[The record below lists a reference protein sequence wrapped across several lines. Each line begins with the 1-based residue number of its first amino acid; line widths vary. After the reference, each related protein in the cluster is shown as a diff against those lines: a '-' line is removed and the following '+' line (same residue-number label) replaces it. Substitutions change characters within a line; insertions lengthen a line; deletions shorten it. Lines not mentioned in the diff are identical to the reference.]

1 MEKREEAF
9 ASREPKLEGH
19 VARDLYFDAT
29 ATSPMEADA
38 IAYYADALS
47 KYSYNPAAVYRGAQ
61 EVAKA
66 RDEALESLAALLDC
80 HPEEIIVTS
89 GATEASNQ
97 VFKTLAWEPFTLF
110 RKSHQ
115 DNDAKSSRTYL
126 YLISQGEHP
135 ATRENLPF
143 VEQISYPDGT
153 VNEGVALPLEHLRL
167 DLEYL
172 EGFLQDLSKNSPGPR
187 RQVRLLSCILVSN
200 ETGAIQPYPE
210 ITRLLR
216 TYAPQA
222 RLHYDGV
229 QALGKI
235 PLSFRKLGCDY
246 LTLSGHKCGA
256 PKGIGFLLM
265 KKNVQGGQPL
275 MLGGGQQRG
284 LRSGTENVPLLMT
297 AVYCIRKRVENQA
310 QNAEK
315 AQVLRHSFLQGLA
328 ARQIPFTEL
337 TPDSFTQAASPSTT
351 PLKTPSTTQVPHIL
365 AVRFPFIRANPLV
378 NALSARGIY
387 ISAGSACSAKESA
400 KASQNYRNMGLSK
413 EAALQV
419 CRITFAPT
427 TSPQEV
433 QALVDAIAGIKE
445 ELQI

>member
-9 ASREPKLEGH
+9 ASREPKLEGQ

-66 RDEALESLAALLDC
+66 RDEALASLAALLDC
-80 HPEEIIVTS
+80 EPDEIIVTS

-110 RKSHQ
+110 RKSQ
-115 DNDAKSSRTYL
+115 QGADPKTSRTYL

-143 VEQISYPDGT
+143 IEQISYPDGT
-153 VNEGVALPLEHLRL
+153 VNEGVALPLKALRL
-167 DLEYL
+167 DLDYL
-172 EGFLQDLSKNSPGPR
+172 EGFLQDLGKTSSERR

-200 ETGAIQPYPE
+200 ETGAIQPYAE

-265 KKNVQGGQPL
+265 RKNVQGDQPL

-297 AVYCIRKRVENQA
+297 AVYCIRKRVENQV
-310 QNAEK
+310 QNDEK
-315 AQVLRHSFLQGLA
+315 AQILRGSLLQGLA
-328 ARQIPFTEL
+328 ARKVPFTEL
-337 TPDSFTQAASPSTT
+337 TPESSVQTASPSQTH
-351 PLKTPSTTQVPHIL
+351 VPHIL

-419 CRITFAPT
+419 CRISFGPT
-427 TSPQEV
+427 TTAEEV
-433 QALVDAIAGIKE
+433 QALVDAIATVKE

>member
-1 MEKREEAF
+1 METMEAGNK
-9 ASREPKLEGH
+9 APE
-19 VARDLYFDAT
+19 LYFDAT

-97 VFKTLAWEPFTLF
+97 VFKSLAWEPFTLF

-115 DNDAKSSRTYL
+115 GADPKTSRTYL

-167 DLEYL
+167 DLKYL
-172 EGFLQDLSKNSPGPR
+172 EVFLQDLSKNSSGPR

-256 PKGIGFLLM
+256 PKGIGFLIM
-265 KKNVQGGQPL
+265 KKNVQGDQPL

-284 LRSGTENVPLLMT
+284 LRSGTENVPLLLT

-315 AQVLRHSFLQGLA
+315 AQIIRDSFLQGLA

-337 TPDSFTQAASPSTT
+337 TAESFALAASPSTT
-351 PLKTPSTTQVPHIL
+351 QLPQATQVPHIL

-433 QALVDAIAGIKE
+433 QALVDAIAAIKE

>member
-1 MEKREEAF
+1 METMEVGNK
-9 ASREPKLEGH
+9 ASE
-19 VARDLYFDAT
+19 LYFDAT

-80 HPEEIIVTS
+80 DPDEIIVTS

-115 DNDAKSSRTYL
+115 GADPKTSRTYL

-153 VNEGVALPLEHLRL
+153 VNEGVSLPLEHLRL

-265 KKNVQGGQPL
+265 KKNVQGDQPL

-284 LRSGTENVPLLMT
+284 LRSGTENVPLLLT

-315 AQVLRHSFLQGLA
+315 AQVLRDSFLQGLA
-328 ARQIPFTEL
+328 ARRIPFMEL
-337 TPDSFTQAASPSTT
+337 TPESSTQSASPSTT
-351 PLKTPSTTQVPHIL
+351 QVPQATQVPHIL

-427 TSPQEV
+427 TSSQEV
-433 QALVDAIAGIKE
+433 QALVDAIAAIKE